1 MKYYEYLIIIVKI
14 IFIVLAIAGLY
25 YKARGIAGTDPKAI
39 KIQFWKER
47 TEFIFIFLMSSLM
60 LYLFYPRAT
69 TPRPLTYETRLL
81 LYLFGIIL
89 LITADWG
96 TFFNESPALKQIQ
109 SALSTSKRF

>member
-1 MKYYEYLIIIVKI
+1 MKYYIYLIIAVKI
-14 IFIVLAIAGLY
+14 AFVMLAIAGLY
-25 YKARGIAGTDPKAI
+25 YKAKGVAATDTKVQA
-39 KIQFWKER
+39 IQFWKER
-47 TEFIFIFLMSSLM
+47 TEFIFIFLMSAFM

-69 TPRPLTYETRLL
+69 TPRPLNYETRLL

-96 TFFNESPALKQIQ
+96 TFFHESPALKHIQ